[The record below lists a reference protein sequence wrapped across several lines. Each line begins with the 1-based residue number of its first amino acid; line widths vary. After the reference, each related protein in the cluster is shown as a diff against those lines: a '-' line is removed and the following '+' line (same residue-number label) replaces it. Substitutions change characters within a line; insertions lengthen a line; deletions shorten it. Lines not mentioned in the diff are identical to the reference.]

1 MAEAFEDTLNDIN
14 NTLENMDKKIEEI
27 HNKLFTPVPS
37 TTTTKSKD
45 TTYQNKRKAYLTKLN
60 NGDITNPKP
69 TTMEY
74 YEIKKEGDVYV

>member
-1 MAEAFEDTLNDIN
+1 MAEGLEDTLNDIN
-14 NTLENMDKKIEEI
+14 NTLENINNKIEEI
-27 HNKLFTPVPS
+27 HNKLFAPVLS
-37 TTTTKSKD
+37 NTTKSKD